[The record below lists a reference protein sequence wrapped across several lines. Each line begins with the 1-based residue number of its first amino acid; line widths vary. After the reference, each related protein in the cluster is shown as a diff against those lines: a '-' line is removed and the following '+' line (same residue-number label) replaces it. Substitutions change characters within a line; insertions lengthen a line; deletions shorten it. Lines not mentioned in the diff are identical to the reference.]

1 MPLLVLS
8 PEHKRHLQLLSSVD
22 EEAVLEFGRL
32 ALDFVLKGINPKV
45 YTAAGK
51 KLGVSATD
59 VQNGVQGLMFLFSE
73 SAKLKMSE
81 MDFNDS
87 VMILGFA
94 EGLHALLLELYKE
107 HCEVVRRVAGHLT
120 MSLPTYKDL
129 KWRIDAQ
136 IASRTLRQTVEPTVV
151 LQIDTLD
158 ENSESASVVLQTDP
172 TTLVHLTEQL
182 EAALKAV
189 KMSHYRRIT
198 RAIK

>member
-1 MPLLVLS
+1 
-8 PEHKRHLQLLSSVD
+8 
-22 EEAVLEFGRL
+22 
-32 ALDFVLKGINPKV
+32 
-45 YTAAGK
+45 
-51 KLGVSATD
+51 
-59 VQNGVQGLMFLFSE
+59 
-73 SAKLKMSE
+73 
-81 MDFNDS
+81 
-87 VMILGFA
+87 
-94 EGLHALLLELYKE
+94 
-107 HCEVVRRVAGHLT
+107 

-158 ENSESASVVLQTDP
+158 ENSGKLRPSRSRSLHSPLIRSRALRIVESASVVLQTDP

>member
-32 ALDFVLKGINPKV
+32 ALDFVLKGVNPKV

-51 KLGVSATD
+51 KLGVSAGD

-73 SAKLKMSE
+73 SAKLKMSQ

-87 VMILGFA
+87 VMILGFP
-94 EGLHALLLELYKE
+94 EGLHTLLLELYQE
-107 HCEVVRRVAGHLT
+107 HCDMIRRVAGHMT

-129 KWRIDAQ
+129 KWRIDAR
-136 IASRTLRQTVEPTVV
+136 IASRTLRSTVEPTLV
-151 LQIDTLD
+151 LQIDTVD
-158 ENSESASVVLQTDP
+158 ENSDPASVVLQTDP
-172 TTLVHLTEQL
+172 TTLNHITTQL

>member
-8 PEHKRHLQLLSSVD
+8 AEHKAHLRLLAEVD

-32 ALDFVLKGINPKV
+32 ALDFVLKGTNTKV
-45 YTAAGK
+45 YSAAGK
-51 KLGVSATD
+51 KLGVSAAD
-59 VQNGVQGLMFLFSE
+59 VRNGVQGLMFLFTE
-73 SAKLKMSE
+73 SSKLRMTQ
-81 MDFNDS
+81 MDFNDT
-87 VMILGFA
+87 VMILGFPQ
-94 EGLHALLLELYKE
+94 GLHSLLLALFNE
-107 HCEVVRRVAGHLT
+107 HCETIRRVAGHMT

-136 IASRTLRQTVEPTVV
+136 IASRTLRQSVEPTVV

-158 ENSESASVVLQTDP
+158 ENSDAASITLQTDP
-172 TTLVHLTEQL
+172 TTLAHMTAQL